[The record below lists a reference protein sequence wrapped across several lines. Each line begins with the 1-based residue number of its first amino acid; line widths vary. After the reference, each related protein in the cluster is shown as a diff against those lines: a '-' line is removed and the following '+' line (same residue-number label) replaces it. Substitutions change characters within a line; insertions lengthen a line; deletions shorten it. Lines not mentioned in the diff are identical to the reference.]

1 MKRTCVQCGKEFE
14 LTDSEV
20 DFYKRKNLH
29 MPKRCQACRDKNKQQ
44 SGAPQIRQPSSAGS
58 SLSAKS
64 PSVSPQKRPAGGGSG
79 KGMMA
84 AVAGIM
90 LLLAVFFCLKQ
101 TGILSDGK
109 GSPSTVTALQTAAP
123 SPEAATPASE
133 PAADLQESPPT
144 EASVTNPPQEEQTP
158 SPEASV
164 TNPPQEEQTPLP
176 EASVTNPPQEEQ
188 TPSSE
193 TTVYT
198 FRSEK
203 LLLDHYKKHGIEMG
217 FDSAEAYAEA
227 ANQVIHNPDVLHKLE
242 AEDGDDVYYLEATNE
257 FVVVSTDGYIR
268 TYFNPDDGIDYYNR
282 Q

>member
-1 MKRTCVQCGKEFE
+1 MKRTCIQCGKEFE
-14 LTDSEV
+14 LTNSEV
-20 DFYKRKNLH
+20 DFYRKKNLH
-29 MPKRCQACRDKNKQQ
+29 LPKRCQACREKNKRQD
-44 SGAPQIRQPSSAGS
+44 SKPQMQQPSSAGS
-58 SLSAKS
+58 SPSVKS
-64 PSVSPQKRPAGGGSG
+64 PSVSPQKRPTGR
-79 KGMMA
+79 GMMA

-101 TGILSDGK
+101 TGILSDVK
-109 GSPSTVTALQTAAP
+109 YDPSTVTALQTAAP
-123 SPEAATPASE
+123 SPEVSTPASE
-133 PAADLQESPPT
+133 PAADLQESP
-144 EASVTNPPQEEQTP
+144 
-158 SPEASV
+158 SPEA
-164 TNPPQEEQTPLP
+164 
-176 EASVTNPPQEEQ
+176 
-188 TPSSE
+188 
-193 TTVYT
+193 TVYT

-257 FVVVSTDGYIR
+257 FVIVSTDGYIR

>member
-20 DFYKRKNLH
+20 DFYRRKNLNVS
-29 MPKRCQACRDKNKQQ
+29 KRCQACRDKNKQQ
-44 SGAPQIRQPSSAGS
+44 NGA
-58 SLSAKS
+58 
-64 PSVSPQKRPAGGGSG
+64 PQKRPAGGGSG

-84 AVAGIM
+84 AVVGI
-90 LLLAVFFCLKQ
+90 LLLFAVFFCLKQ
-101 TGILSDGK
+101 TGILSDGTDA
-109 GSPSTVTALQTAAP
+109 PSNVTALQTAAP
-123 SPEAATPASE
+123 SP
-133 PAADLQESPPT
+133 
-144 EASVTNPPQEEQTP
+144 
-158 SPEASV
+158 
-164 TNPPQEEQTPLP
+164 
-176 EASVTNPPQEEQ
+176 
-188 TPSSE
+188 E

-257 FVVVSTDGYIR
+257 FVIVSTDGYIR

>member
-44 SGAPQIRQPSSAGS
+44 SGTPQIRQPSSAGS
-58 SLSAKS
+58 SPSAKS
-64 PSVSPQKRPAGGGSG
+64 PSVSPQKRSSGGGSG

-123 SPEAATPASE
+123 SPEA
-133 PAADLQESPPT
+133 L
-144 EASVTNPPQEEQTP
+144 
-158 SPEASV
+158 
-164 TNPPQEEQTPLP
+164 
-176 EASVTNPPQEEQ
+176 VTNPPQEEQ

-193 TTVYT
+193 TNVYT

>member
-1 MKRTCVQCGKEFE
+1 MKQTCVQCGKEFE

-44 SGAPQIRQPSSAGS
+44 NGVPQIRQPSSAGS
-58 SLSAKS
+58 SPSAKS
-64 PSVSPQKRPAGGGSG
+64 PSASLQKRPSGGR
-79 KGMMA
+79 GMMA
-84 AVAGIM
+84 AVVGI
-90 LLLAVFFCLKQ
+90 LLLFAVFFCLKQ
-101 TGILSDGK
+101 TGTPSDGK
-109 GSPSTVTALQTAAP
+109 GSPSTVTALQTALP
-123 SPEAATPASE
+123 SPEAAAPASE
-133 PAADLQESPPT
+133 PAADLQESPP
-144 EASVTNPPQEEQTP
+144 
-158 SPEASV
+158 PEASV

-176 EASVTNPPQEEQ
+176 EASVTNPPREEQ
-188 TPSSE
+188 TPSPE

>member
-20 DFYKRKNLH
+20 DFYRRKNLH
-29 MPKRCQACRDKNKQQ
+29 MPKRCQVCRDKNKQQ
-44 SGAPQIRQPSSAGS
+44 NGASQMRQPSSAGS
-58 SLSAKS
+58 SPSAKS
-64 PSVSPQKRPAGGGSG
+64 PSASPQKRPSGGR
-79 KGMMA
+79 GMTA
-84 AVAGIM
+84 AVVGIL

-101 TGILSDGK
+101 TGVPSDRK

-123 SPEAATPASE
+123 SPEAQTPVSE
-133 PAADLQESPPT
+133 PAADLQESLP
-144 EASVTNPPQEEQTP
+144 
-158 SPEASV
+158 PEASV

-176 EASVTNPPQEEQ
+176 
-188 TPSSE
+188 E